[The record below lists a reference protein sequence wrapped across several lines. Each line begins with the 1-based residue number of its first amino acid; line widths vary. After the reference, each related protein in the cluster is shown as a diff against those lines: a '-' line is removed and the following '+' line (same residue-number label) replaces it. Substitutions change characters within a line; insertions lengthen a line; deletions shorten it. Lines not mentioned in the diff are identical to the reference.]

1 MSNNVMFTMEDVAN
15 MLIEIEDIKE
25 SNSYYESRGPLGVD
39 FIQSHIALEM
49 LAYKTYIAICK
60 QDGLF
65 VSNLVR
71 YEHCQLD
78 LAMLRNWQNHSWLI
92 DNLEP
97 DDANWMAEQL
107 DMHDDAGWEAE
118 ELRFTQKW
126 DNNKG
131 DLK

>member
-1 MSNNVMFTMEDVAN
+1 MSNKVMFTMFDVAN
-15 MLIEIEDIKE
+15 MLIEIQDIKAE
-25 SNSYYESRGPLGVD
+25 NAYYEERGQLGVD
-39 FIQSHIALEM
+39 FIKEYVSLEM

-107 DMHDDAGWEAE
+107 DMYEDGYWQAE
-118 ELRFTQKW
+118 ERLLEQGAQF
-126 DNNKG
+126 N
-131 DLK
+131 

>member
-1 MSNNVMFTMEDVAN
+1 MSNKVMFTMFDVAN
-15 MLIEIEDIKE
+15 MLIEIQDIKAE
-25 SNSYYESRGPLGVD
+25 NAYYEERGQLGVD
-39 FIQSHIALEM
+39 FIKEYVSLEM

-97 DDANWMAEQL
+97 DDANWMAEQM
-107 DMHDDAGWEAE
+107 DMYEDGYWQAE
-118 ELRFTQKW
+118 ERLLEQGAQF
-126 DNNKG
+126 N
-131 DLK
+131 